1 MSWLLSGYGAF
12 FLLLGGYVLRLV
24 LLGRRLA
31 RERERLARAGRQNSG
46 GGA

>member
-1 MSWLLSGYGAF
+1 MSWLLSGYAAF
-12 FLLLGGYVLRLV
+12 FLLLGGYVVRLV

-31 RERERLARAGRQNSG
+31 RERERLARAGRPDSG